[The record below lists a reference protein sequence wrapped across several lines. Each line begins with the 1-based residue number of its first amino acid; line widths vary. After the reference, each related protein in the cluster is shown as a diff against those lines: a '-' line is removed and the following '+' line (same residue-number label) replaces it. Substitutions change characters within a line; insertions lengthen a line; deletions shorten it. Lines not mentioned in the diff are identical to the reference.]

1 MTGTLTQSAKRP
13 EGVIHELHRKFLSE
27 ARPPEAFRPVNS
39 AGISRFETLGFPHR
53 KHEMYTFVNTQPLVN
68 TGFALQKPG
77 KIASDAVR
85 PYLYPGCETS
95 HLVLV
100 DGTFRPDLS
109 DTSALGDGVRA
120 VGLEQSAGEEPL
132 RHYLLET
139 IEAEDDVFAAINAA
153 FLSGGLHLEVMPRF
167 TASAPLQIL
176 VLSSGSVSGSVVT
189 CPRLFVQVGELA
201 EIGLIVRFAGTGGN
215 YFVNTVIDVRVSE
228 GAGVRYSQIQQD
240 NETCWHFSKT
250 RVRLA
255 RNGRFLSTHASSGC
269 RLARHH
275 YEVDL
280 DDVGG
285 ELRLN
290 GLSVI
295 SREEQVHNY
304 VRIHHRAP
312 NCTSHQFFRNIISHR
327 ARSSVDGTVIV
338 DPGAQQ
344 TQSDQLINNL
354 MLTDEGHADNKPN
367 LMIFA
372 DDVKCTH
379 GATVGQIDE
388 NQIFYLKTRGL
399 TEAAA
404 KSLLTR
410 SFAESVL
417 ESIDFPAVREDLE
430 NTLLKKLEASHG

>member
-1 MTGTLTQSAKRP
+1 
-13 EGVIHELHRKFLSE
+13 
-27 ARPPEAFRPVNS
+27 
-39 AGISRFETLGFPHR
+39 
-53 KHEMYTFVNTQPLVN
+53 
-68 TGFALQKPG
+68 
-77 KIASDAVR
+77 
-85 PYLYPGCETS
+85 
-95 HLVLV
+95 
-100 DGTFRPDLS
+100 
-109 DTSALGDGVRA
+109 
-120 VGLEQSAGEEPL
+120 
-132 RHYLLET
+132 
-139 IEAEDDVFAAINAA
+139 
-153 FLSGGLHLEVMPRF
+153 
-167 TASAPLQIL
+167 
-176 VLSSGSVSGSVVT
+176 
-189 CPRLFVQVGELA
+189 
-201 EIGLIVRFAGTGGN
+201 
-215 YFVNTVIDVRVSE
+215 
-228 GAGVRYSQIQQD
+228 
-240 NETCWHFSKT
+240 
-250 RVRLA
+250 